1 MPALIII
8 IITIMIRINNDND
21 NNHQVPAPEVPA
33 LLRRAAELDSK
44 PAAVRLVVR
53 RLAFGLEPDAALDT
67 LVAAVREMLAKEGKN
82 HGSAKGFLDRLSAE
96 GALFLSAIR
105 RSVRHA
111 TATVGL
117 SLTGG
122 PSGNSLLRAD
132 EAAIDYGP
140 YASWLFTPL
149 VSGYNLAASISFP
162 DGDFFSTGVRLQ
174 PRRPHPRRR
183 PGPDR
188 RDVPRHAA
196 RQPPSARRHVWGDN
210 RRRRCAA
217 PPSTARRISFLH
229 LASLVLGA
237 PQPWWRCISFF
248 TVFSFF

>member
-1 MPALIII
+1 MPALL
-8 IITIMIRINNDND
+8 
-21 NNHQVPAPEVPA
+21 Q
-33 LLRRAAELDSK
+33 RAAELDSK

-82 HGSAKGFLDRLSAE
+82 HGSAKTFLDRLSAE

-149 VSGYNLAASISFP
+149 VSGYNLAASISFL
-162 DGDFFSTGVRLQ
+162 DGDFFSIGVRLQ

-196 RQPPSARRHVWGDN
+196 RQPTSARGHIW
-210 RRRRCAA
+210 
-217 PPSTARRISFLH
+217 
-229 LASLVLGA
+229 
-237 PQPWWRCISFF
+237 
-248 TVFSFF
+248 

>member
-1 MPALIII
+1 M
-8 IITIMIRINNDND
+8 
-21 NNHQVPAPEVPA
+21 
-33 LLRRAAELDSK
+33 LRRAAELDSK

-149 VSGYNLAASISFP
+149 VSGYNLAASISF
-162 DGDFFSTGVRLQ
+162 L
-174 PRRPHPRRR
+174 
-183 PGPDR
+183 
-188 RDVPRHAA
+188 
-196 RQPPSARRHVWGDN
+196 
-210 RRRRCAA
+210 
-217 PPSTARRISFLH
+217 
-229 LASLVLGA
+229 
-237 PQPWWRCISFF
+237 
-248 TVFSFF
+248 